1 MINKMDRSSLIC
13 PLRFWDIKEGTGLC
27 LCSMFLQVL
36 GFLTLT
42 GYLIMELTVWP
53 GKEIKP
59 HEKARRECTH
69 QFLITSRGHCLD
81 TSAAALLCSERP
93 KDGGNLSI
101 RNLVPGVVGWSV
113 VGENLLGRYAEKFY
127 KQILGHPMR
136 NFRA

>member
-1 MINKMDRSSLIC
+1 ML
-13 PLRFWDIKEGTGLC
+13 
-27 LCSMFLQVL
+27 LQVL

-69 QFLITSRGHCLD
+69 QFLITSRGHRLD
-81 TSAAALLCSERP
+81 TSAASLLCSERQ
-93 KDGGNLSI
+93 KTEATHQLETWFQ
-101 RNLVPGVVGWSV
+101 GVVGWSV
-113 VGENLLGRYAEKFY
+113 VGENLLGRYPEKFY
-127 KQILGHPMR
+127 KQMLGHPMR